1 MVRDYYEVLEVE
13 RGVSDDE
20 LKKAFRRLAM
30 QHHPDRND
38 GCTDAE
44 ARFKEL
50 NEAYSVLSDPNKRAA
65 YDRFGHAGVN
75 GGGAGGGAQ
84 FNDIHDIFNE
94 VFGSAFSDMFGG
106 GGNGRRQGPRR
117 GQDLRY
123 DLEITLEQA
132 YAGWTARIT
141 VPASLNCEACT
152 GSGCKP
158 GTTPTTCTTCGGAGR
173 VRASQGFFAIERTCP
188 RCGGSGRMVM
198 DPCQSCHGAGQ
209 VRKERT
215 LEVAIPPGVDDGA
228 RIRLE
233 GEGDAGS
240 GGGPRGDLYIFLSVR
255 PHDLFERDGLDLLCT
270 VPVPM
275 CTAALDPE
283 LVPGLGAFGDL
294 DLEPAVVVDRFR
306 VGHAGNLEFASE
318 HRGAHG
324 RRHRAQQ
331 VQPVALEQVVGPYAQ
346 EDVEVSA
353 RTAARAG
360 VALALQADARAVIDA
375 RRDRDFQSALLA
387 HLAGAVTALAGIQH
401 HASGAAAARA
411 GAFDGEEPLAG
422 PHPARAAAGG
432 ADGGVSA
439 RLAART

>member
-270 VPVPM
+270 VPAPM
-275 CTAALDPE
+275 CTAVLGGELEVPCMADPE
-283 LVPGLGAFGDL
+283 AVDDDGRLKVKIPEGAQTGHKLRIKGRGMPSLRGRQRGDL
-294 DLEPAVVVDRFR
+294 LVELFVETPTRLTARQKELMR
-306 VGHAGNLEFASE
+306 EFAEGCGESQHPRSSGFFNKAKRFWSDLTGAE
-318 HRGAHG
+318 EREEVRG
-324 RRHRAQQ
+324 
-331 VQPVALEQVVGPYAQ
+331 
-346 EDVEVSA
+346 
-353 RTAARAG
+353 
-360 VALALQADARAVIDA
+360 
-375 RRDRDFQSALLA
+375 
-387 HLAGAVTALAGIQH
+387 
-401 HASGAAAARA
+401 
-411 GAFDGEEPLAG
+411 
-422 PHPARAAAGG
+422 
-432 ADGGVSA
+432 
-439 RLAART
+439 